1 MKKLSILIVE
11 DNSFIS
17 EDLAAQLLVGG
28 YEVTGQAFDFD
39 EALGFLKDKKP
50 DLVLLDINLNGEN
63 SGIDIAREI
72 NSKYGIPFVYITS
85 HSDPATL
92 KKVNETKPYGYLLK
106 PFDEKALQANI
117 ELAYH
122 KFSLEQRQMIQQKLA
137 DSIFVKS
144 KNALVK
150 IMIEDITYAEAYD
163 NYCYIKTSDQKHL
176 ISQTLK
182 SVEEKLLSHGFLR
195 VHRGYLINVTKIQSV
210 TESSVFIENTA
221 IPIGRTFREDLISL
235 LNTF

>member
-17 EDLAAQLLVGG
+17 EDLATQLVSGG

-210 TESSVFIENTA
+210 TESSVFIEDTA

>member
-17 EDLAAQLLVGG
+17 EDLASQLKDGG

-39 EALGFLKDKKP
+39 EAMQFLQQRRP

-63 SGIDIAREI
+63 AGIEIARQI
-72 NSKYGIPFVYITS
+72 NAKYAIPFVYITS

-122 KFSLEQRQMIQQKLA
+122 KYSLEQREMVQNKLA
-137 DSIFVKS
+137 DSIFVKL
-144 KNALVK
+144 KGALVK
-150 IMIEDITYAEAYD
+150 ILISDISYAEAYD
-163 NYCYIKTSDQKHL
+163 NYCYIKTPDQKHL

-210 TESSVFIENTA
+210 TESDVFIDHTP

>member
-17 EDLAAQLLVGG
+17 EDLASQLKENG

-39 EALGFLKDKKP
+39 EAIELLNKTKT

-63 SGIDIAREI
+63 SGIEIAKQI
-72 NSKYGIPFVYITS
+72 NSNYLIPFVYITS

-122 KFSLEQRQMIQQKLA
+122 KFNLEKRETVVKKLS
-137 DSIFVKS
+137 DSIFVKVKS
-144 KNALVK
+144 ALVK
-150 IMIEDITYAEAYD
+150 ILISDISYAEAYD
-163 NYCYIKTSDQKHL
+163 NYCYIKTADQKHL

-210 TESSVFIENTA
+210 TEGDVFIDNTP